1 MKISMCLLIK
11 KKKKITPYSHC
22 LTITRLS
29 NIASNIIIYT
39 SLKML
44 QPLKYSNANKRVTN
58 EFVKKLHR
66 KILTFPS

>member
-1 MKISMCLLIK
+1 MCLLIK
-11 KKKKITPYSHC
+11 KKTQYSHC
-22 LTITRLS
+22 LNITRLS